1 MRVCAPTR
9 KQAGKAP
16 SREFEQRFFNDQVLI
31 LDNMFVHRL
40 TGIEG
45 KDGNPLNEVRVLCNS
60 ILLNQG
66 KLPLTSSLVAEL
78 CRLGYQAP
86 AGKSLLIKTQ
96 GRRGGQADRSRLCAA
111 LRGFFAE
118 IERRYL
124 CEALDYVTE
133 LTKEKKA
140 DSRFSCNRCRAEGPT
155 GEKQFH
161 QTNTTRQNNAIH
173 GPS

>member
-1 MRVCAPTR
+1 M
-9 KQAGKAP
+9 
-16 SREFEQRFFNDQVLI
+16 
-31 LDNMFVHRL
+31 
-40 TGIEG
+40 
-45 KDGNPLNEVRVLCNS
+45 
-60 ILLNQG
+60 
-66 KLPLTSSLVAEL
+66 AEL
-78 CRLGYQAP
+78 CWLGYQAP
-86 AGKSLLIKTQ
+86 AGKSLLKLKVGEEVRLTE
-96 GRRGGQADRSRLCAA
+96 ADFVRLCEA
-111 LRGFFAE
+111 FFAE